1 MNKIFKF
8 VIKEFKDS
16 LIRMSQGYIGCA
28 LNAYAIAGAVKKL
41 DLSEELAEII
51 RTDNTALLSRVG
63 AGGLVATQLKHSWP
77 EDKLNPN
84 TATESGVGINTTV
97 TTFSVASG
105 EGERFKVG
113 TIFKDNTAGKSEIM
127 RVDAISSDSFT
138 TVKRGLGAGFTA
150 DTGES
155 HAASFPIMIISHNKD
170 ESWIPGQEDWSAE
183 RTGPYNFRTT
193 MGYGISISRVRQ
205 SVSHAGIASEFAH
218 QSAYR
223 LKEFMR
229 QLDSMVINSVRSAY
243 ESGDSSGAAGKSS
256 AMGLLDAVR
265 YSMGASAVN
274 TGNYN
279 ETSEALTPSVLNAMI
294 KLIWDDGGLVSGG
307 RLACIVG
314 GVQKRKISAF
324 DNAYR
329 RMDFDSKAAGYVVE
343 RFLSDLGFEVEVI
356 VDPWMPDDA
365 CLVGDLNRLKVG
377 PLSNDAVAL
386 EDLAKRGRMIEAMLS
401 GTYTLEVRNALEA
414 WAIHT
419 YLTS

>member
-1 MNKIFKF
+1 M
-8 VIKEFKDS
+8 
-16 LIRMSQGYIGCA
+16 A
-28 LNAYAIAGAVKKL
+28 LSAYSIAAAVKKL

-84 TATESGVGINTTV
+84 TATESGVGIDTTE
-97 TTFSVASG
+97 TDFSVASG
-105 EGERFKVG
+105 EGSRFKVG
-113 TIFKDNTAGKSEIM
+113 TLFKDAARNKTEIM
-127 RVDAISSDSFT
+127 RVDAITTDNLS

-155 HAASFPIMIISHNKD
+155 HAASFSIIIISHNKD
-170 ESWIPGQEDWSAE
+170 ESWIPTQEDWSQE
-183 RTGPYNFRTT
+183 RSGLYNYRTT

-205 SVSHAGIASEFAH
+205 AVSHAGVPSEFAH
-218 QSAYR
+218 QAAYR

-229 QLDSMVINSVRSAY
+229 QLDSIIINSVRSAY
-243 ESGDSSGAAGKSS
+243 ESGDSSGAAGKPS
-256 AMGLLDAVR
+256 AMGLIDAV
-265 YSMGASAVN
+265 YYGMGASAVS
-274 TGNYN
+274 TGNRSA
-279 ETSEALTPSVLNAMI
+279 TAEALTPSVINAML
-294 KLIWDDGGLVSGG
+294 KQIWDDGGMIAGG

-329 RMDFDSKAAGYVVE
+329 RMDFDSKTAGYLVD
-343 RFLSDLGFEVEVI
+343 RFVSDLGFEVEVI
-356 VDPWMPDDA
+356 VDPWMPDDI
-365 CLVGDLNRLKVG
+365 CIVGDLNRLKVG
-377 PLSNDAVAL
+377 PLSGDAVAL

-414 WAIHT
+414 WSIHRN
-419 YLTS
+419 LSS